1 MIEEKLTEIMMDYP
15 GGKKKKVR
23 IFVPEHEE
31 GETFPVIYMTDGQS
45 IFDEESNSYGCW
57 HTREAVKDERAVSG
71 KSAVIVGIHNDDSPF
86 ERAQEL
92 TPKSIGKLFIP
103 IKMEV
108 VPEQQGEIF
117 DEFVVDSVMPMVE
130 EKFPVRKG
138 RNNTAFCGSSS
149 GGVQSLFTA
158 VTHPDLFCAAG
169 VFSPAIMIYTPEDV
183 KNWISSAVRDEKM
196 PFLYFFAGG
205 ADEQEKL
212 ISKSM
217 ETVYDIFMELYPQEK
232 MTEVILPDKP
242 HNESSWEPIFRD
254 FLHTFLA
261 RSEEF

>member
-45 IFDEESNSYGCW
+45 IFDEESNPYGCW

-71 KSAVIVGIHNDDSPF
+71 KSAVIVGIHDDDSPF

-108 VPEQQGEIF
+108 
-117 DEFVVDSVMPMVE
+117 E
-130 EKFPVRKG
+130 E
-138 RNNTAFCGSSS
+138 
-149 GGVQSLFTA
+149 
-158 VTHPDLFCAAG
+158 
-169 VFSPAIMIYTPEDV
+169 YE
-183 KNWISSAVRDEKM
+183 
-196 PFLYFFAGG
+196 
-205 ADEQEKL
+205 
-212 ISKSM
+212 
-217 ETVYDIFMELYPQEK
+217 
-232 MTEVILPDKP
+232 
-242 HNESSWEPIFRD
+242 
-254 FLHTFLA
+254 
-261 RSEEF
+261 